1 MSSLTLICIS
11 LLAALCGVACGSG
24 PKPAPEPVAVT
35 TAPEV
40 AASEP
45 PPAAPAPA
53 APMPAEA
60 APAPAA
66 PAAAAP
72 EHHGHDHT
80 PGKKAAAKPAA
91 NAYTGPDPCTVA
103 VGGSGII
110 DKACAKGG
118 IKEAKLVMKSMVK
131 KAKKGGMKVDCDSC
145 HKDEKDWSKFTDDS
159 KERFKDLLAVYNK

>member
-1 MSSLTLICIS
+1 MSSLTRISIS
-11 LLAALCGVACGSG
+11 LLAALYGVACGSA

-35 TAPEV
+35 AAPAPEA

-45 PPAAPAPA
+45 SAAAPPAADPV
-53 APMPAEA
+53 PAEA

-66 PAAAAP
+66 AA

-103 VGGSGII
+103 VGGSGVI

-131 KAKKGGMKVDCDSC
+131 KAKKGGMKIDCDSC

-159 KERFKDLLAVYNK
+159 KERFKELLAVYNK